1 MSCLMSRLWFIKERN
16 NQSEE
21 RELVVCMHGL
31 VCGNE
36 EIHPFTQNEKNDDG
50 YI

>member
-1 MSCLMSRLWFIKERN
+1 MYARSCLS
-16 NQSEE
+16 
-21 RELVVCMHGL
+21 
-31 VCGNE
+31 GNE